1 MPMSEEH
8 KQHLRESALRRI
20 AAMDEK
26 KRTAFKEKCAANG
39 RKSWAMRSAADKA
52 AQIARI
58 NTPEVR
64 KRASDANKAKHRVM
78 TDEEHAAYSARH
90 KARWLHPTE
99 SVEAERRDRSER
111 SKRMMAE
118 MPEKEKRK
126 MIERLHLSCLAPV
139 VAIPARRKGR
149 PIPACNQPFSF
160 PSMTAAAEWVKSRG
174 IGGKISTIR
183 HSICMV
189 CCGNRLKTAYGHIWR
204 YAEI

>member
-1 MPMSEEH
+1 
-8 KQHLRESALRRI
+8 
-20 AAMDEK
+20 MDAEK
-26 KRTAFKEKCAANG
+26 LAAFKEKCAANG

-78 TDEEHAAYSARH
+78 TDEEHAPLVANPCGATLRVGGYAYSARH

-118 MPEKEKRK
+118 MPEEEKRK
-126 MIERLHLSCLAPV
+126 MIERLHRSCLAPV

>member
-1 MPMSEEH
+1 MTEE
-8 KQHLRESALRRI
+8 QRQNLREAVVRRF

-64 KRASDANKAKHRVM
+64 KRASDANKAKYRVM

-111 SKRMMAE
+111 GKRMMAE
-118 MPEKEKRK
+118 MPVEKKRK
-126 MIERLHLSCLAPV
+126 MLEGLRLSCLAPV
-139 VAIPARRKGR
+139 VAIPAARKGR
-149 PIPACNQPFSF
+149 PIPDGQQQSF
-160 PSMTAAAEWVKSRG
+160 PSMTAAAEWIKSRG
-174 IGGKISTIR
+174 VGGKISTIR

>member
-1 MPMSEEH
+1 MTEEQR
-8 KQHLRESALRRI
+8 QHLREI
-20 AAMDEK
+20 AARRFAVMDAEK
-26 KRTAFKEKCAANG
+26 LAAFKEKCAANG
-39 RKSWAMRSAADKA
+39 RKSWAMRSAASKA

-64 KRASDANKAKHRVM
+64 KRASDANKAKHRAM
-78 TDEEHAAYSARH
+78 TEEERAAYMARQ
-90 KARWLHPTE
+90 KARWLQPTE
-99 SVEAERRDRSER
+99 SVEAERRARSER

-118 MPEKEKRK
+118 MPEEEKRK

-149 PIPACNQPFSF
+149 PLPTPQSPIPKTF

-204 YAEI
+204 YAEV

>member
-1 MPMSEEH
+1 
-8 KQHLRESALRRI
+8 
-20 AAMDEK
+20 MDEK
-26 KRTAFKEKCAANG
+26 KRIAFKEKCAANG

-64 KRASDANKAKHRVM
+64 KRASDANKAKHQAM
-78 TDEEHAAYSARH
+78 TEEERAALSARH

-111 SKRMMAE
+111 SKRMMAG
-118 MPEKEKRK
+118 MPVEEKRK
-126 MIERLHLSCLAPV
+126 MLERLRLSLLAPV
-139 VAIPARRKGR
+139 VAIPAARKGR
-149 PIPACNQPFSF
+149 PIPDGQRHSF
-160 PSMTAAAEWVKSRG
+160 PSMTAAAEWIKSLG
-174 IGGKISTIR
+174 MGGKISTIR

>member
-1 MPMSEEH
+1 MKEEH
-8 KQHLRESALRRI
+8 KQHMRESALRRF
-20 AAMDEK
+20 AVMDAEK
-26 KRTAFKEKCAANG
+26 LAAFKEKCAANG

-52 AQIARI
+52 
-58 NTPEVR
+58 
-64 KRASDANKAKHRVM
+64 
-78 TDEEHAAYSARH
+78 
-90 KARWLHPTE
+90 
-99 SVEAERRDRSER
+99 ERRDRSER

-118 MPEKEKRK
+118 MPVEEKRR

-149 PIPACNQPFSF
+149 PIPACNQPLSF

-204 YAEI
+204 RADDAPQSPVHNP